1 MKEYGIW
8 EPFAVKIQTI
18 KTAIEVRRPGHTRAS
33 YRPSRDTASAYSC
46 GSTDVRA
53 YCDCWMQAACLIL
66 RIDDIVSGMK
76 RTKK

>member
-33 YRPSRDTASAYSC
+33 YRLEIQRQHTVVGPLTYAC
-46 GSTDVRA
+46 I
-53 YCDCWMQAACLIL
+53 CDCWMQAACLIL